1 MHIWGLN
8 RTQRVIFKDELPAYE
23 AKGWRD
29 HPNKVGLP
37 IEDPTISE
45 DPVMSDVEPK
55 PSDTAPKKRGRKK
68 KEL

>member
-8 RTQRVIFKDELPAYE
+8 RTQRVIFKDEIPAYE

-37 IEDPTISE
+37 IEDPT
-45 DPVMSDVEPK
+45 VSDVEPK